1 MARMVKKGKWSPP
14 PVGSKA
20 RKKLPSHIF
29 LDRKGKRYPYKELR
43 NGHWTATEK
52 GISAARR
59 RSILQNEPSITRKA
73 TTILNRIRKRKGK
86 EPVGQ
91 D

>member
-20 RKKLPSHIF
+20 RSKIPRHVF
-29 LDRKGKRYPYKELR
+29 LNQRERKYPYKELR
-43 NGHWTATEK
+43 NGRWTATEK
-52 GISAARR
+52 GLSAARR

-73 TTILNRIRKRKGK
+73 TTLLNKVRRRKGK